1 MAQGN
6 AHSNPFVIAALGAS
20 AGGLEAFE
28 QYFKRVPSGARHRLR
43 HHPALGPRP
52 CQRCAGVPGRMHAG
66 ENPCALQTP
75 SGSEYPGSSIGLA
88 ICQKRVERYEAE
100 FARNLNMGRNRRST
114 FTIPAE
120 AVIQ

>member
-28 QYFKRVPSGARHRLR
+28 QYFKHVPSAARHRLR

-52 CQRCAGVPGRMHAG
+52 CQPCAGVPGQMHAG
-66 ENPCALQTP
+66 EKPLRP
-75 SGSEYPGSSIGLA
+75 SNA
-88 ICQKRVERYEAE
+88 FRQRVSRQQYR
-100 FARNLNMGRNRRST
+100 FGDLPKTG
-114 FTIPAE
+114 
-120 AVIQ
+120 